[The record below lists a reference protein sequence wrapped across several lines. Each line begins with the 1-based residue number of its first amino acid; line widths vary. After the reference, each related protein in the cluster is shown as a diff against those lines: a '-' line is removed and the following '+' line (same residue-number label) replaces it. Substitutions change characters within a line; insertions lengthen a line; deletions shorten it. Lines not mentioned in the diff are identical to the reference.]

1 MRSRDGTS
9 DQVLKPFG
17 DLGLKDQLVLVEN
30 LEFTRDNSIPNLDE
44 QHWTGTTQMLSGKT
58 PTAYGDKARNATIDQ
73 YLGAKIGAGMPH
85 PSLYM
90 SLFAAMTCSFQADQ
104 SRVMPNNEPLDVFKK
119 VFGGLSTTAP
129 DAAVLRRLARRQSV
143 LDSVA
148 KDVAE
153 AQLAAK
159 MKGSRCTNPIIDPT
173 LKYSDPM
180 NLPATMRAFIDITVA
195 AMACDQTRVVL
206 ISNFPSDNSYD
217 YSCPY
222 APVNAPDA
230 AHHALSHGGTN
241 TNPDQSA
248 NQNGWLLERQF
259 QHQMMA
265 ELAKKLKDIP
275 EGTGTMLDNTV
286 ILIPSEVGGR
296 TPTPLRGCS

>member
-1 MRSRDGTS
+1 
-9 DQVLKPFG
+9 
-17 DLGLKDQLVLVEN
+17 
-30 LEFTRDNSIPNLDE
+30 
-44 QHWTGTTQMLSGKT
+44 
-58 PTAYGDKARNATIDQ
+58 
-73 YLGAKIGAGMPH
+73 
-85 PSLYM
+85 
-90 SLFAAMTCSFQADQ
+90 
-104 SRVMPNNEPLDVFKK
+104 
-119 VFGGLSTTAP
+119 
-129 DAAVLRRLARRQSV
+129 
-143 LDSVA
+143 
-148 KDVAE
+148 
-153 AQLAAK
+153 
-159 MKGSRCTNPIIDPT
+159 
-173 LKYSDPM
+173 M

-206 ISNFPSDNSYD
+206 ISNFLSDNSYD

-286 ILIPSEVGGR
+286 ILHS
-296 TPTPLRGCS
+296 LRGGGAAHPLPCGAAVDHGRRQEPGHQDGSVPSRRAEPGELRHPQYRRADAAALRGAPPGNGATRPDVRRGARVRLGTAAGVPRVTRDEELDGWSPSSAGW